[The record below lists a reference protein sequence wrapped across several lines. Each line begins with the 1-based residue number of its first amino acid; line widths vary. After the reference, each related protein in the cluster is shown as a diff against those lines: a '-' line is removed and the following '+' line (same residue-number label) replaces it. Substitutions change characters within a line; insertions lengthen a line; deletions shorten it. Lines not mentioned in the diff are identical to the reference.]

1 MSEPVSSPPPGQE
14 HDEQGR
20 ALYRCGTLVYT
31 KRGLVML
38 FAWLLWGDF
47 CFTLMETVVP
57 SILPLKLRA
66 LGSANW
72 VIAAIMSTLPGIFNT
87 TICPWVS
94 SKSDH
99 YRSRWG
105 RRIPFILYTMPFLT
119 ASLLFIGFSDTL
131 GGWLHAWMFTGS
143 TVKQTTVVIFL
154 LAVFAGMFDLFNM
167 FVGSVYW
174 YLFNDVVPEHLLS
187 RFFGWFRM
195 VGYASGALY
204 NYFIFQYALSHMQL
218 IYTCAAVLY
227 FVGFGVACLKVKEGQ
242 YPPPPD
248 DGLRPSLK
256 RDIKNFASE
265 CFTQRFYWLIF
276 LNTMTTAISGTI
288 GVFSVFYSQSMGL
301 DLNLIGK
308 SSAISGVA
316 IVVCLSFAGVLADR
330 WNAVR
335 VDAYNNALLF
345 MLLFTNLIWV
355 FIDPP
360 TTVVYFWV
368 SIGAIPFTVL
378 LSAISATAYMPRLM
392 QLFPKDRFGGFC
404 GAQALV
410 RSAGTMVGGLVA
422 GFYLDV
428 VKRFYPEGSLQPY
441 RYITVWQ
448 FFWGLVSFYFCYQ
461 VYRYWKRLG
470 GENSFVAPQTPVKFA
485 DLPRATDST
494 LLKGMLVPVTIQWCG
509 ALLTFGF
516 YCYYF
521 LAMEPNPSSAAA
533 CGIVVGLVL
542 LCLPALFGLLKFME
556 RP

>member
-1 MSEPVSSPPPGQE
+1 MSEHAPSASPSQE
-14 HDEQGR
+14 YDELGR
-20 ALYRCGTLVYT
+20 RIYRCGTLVYT

-47 CFTLMETVVP
+47 CFTMMETVVP
-57 SILPLKLRA
+57 SIMPLKLRA

-72 VIAAIMSTLPGIFNT
+72 IIAAIMSTLPGIFNT
-87 TICPWVS
+87 TVCPWVS

-99 YRSRWG
+99 FRSRWG

-131 GGWLHAWMFTGS
+131 GGWLHAWMFAGG
-143 TVKQTTVVIFL
+143 TVRQTTVVIFL

-195 VGYASGALY
+195 IGYASGAIY

-218 IYTCAAVLY
+218 IYTSAAVLY
-227 FVGFGVACLKVKEGQ
+227 FFGFGLACIKVKEGQ

-256 RDIKNFASE
+256 RDIMSFASE
-265 CFTQRFYWLIF
+265 CFTQRFYWLVF
-276 LNTMTTAISGTI
+276 LNTMCAAISGTI

-316 IVVCLSFAGVLADR
+316 LVACLSFAGVLADR
-330 WNAVR
+330 WNPVR
-335 VDAYNNALLF
+335 VDAYYNALIVC
-345 MLLFTNLIWV
+345 LLFTNLIWL

-360 TTVVYFWV
+360 DTLVYFWV
-368 SIGAIPFTVL
+368 SIAGVPFSVL
-378 LSAISATAYMPRLM
+378 LSAISGTAYMPRLM

-422 GFYLDV
+422 GVYLDV
-428 VKRFYPEGSLQPY
+428 VKHFYPEGSLRPY
-441 RYITVWQ
+441 RYITAWQ
-448 FFWGLVSFYFCYQ
+448 FVWGVVTFYFCYRI
-461 VYRYWKRLG
+461 YRYWKRLG
-470 GENSFVAPQTPVKFA
+470 GEHGFTAPLAKVRFA
-485 DLPRATDST
+485 DLPKAQDGT
-494 LLKGMLVPVTIQWCG
+494 LHKGMLIPVTISWCG
-509 ALLTFGF
+509 TLLTFGF
-516 YCYYF
+516 YCFYF
-521 LAMEPNPSSAAA
+521 LVMKPTPGSAVA
-533 CGIVVGLVL
+533 CGVVAALVL
-542 LCLPALFGLLKFME
+542 LSLPALIGLLKFME

>member
-1 MSEPVSSPPPGQE
+1 
-14 HDEQGR
+14 
-20 ALYRCGTLVYT
+20 
-31 KRGLVML
+31 
-38 FAWLLWGDF
+38 
-47 CFTLMETVVP
+47 
-57 SILPLKLRA
+57 
-66 LGSANW
+66 
-72 VIAAIMSTLPGIFNT
+72 
-87 TICPWVS
+87 
-94 SKSDH
+94 
-99 YRSRWG
+99 
-105 RRIPFILYTMPFLT
+105 MPFLT

-131 GGWLHAWMFTGS
+131 GGWLHGWMFTGS

-218 IYTCAAVLY
+218 IYTCAAALY
-227 FVGFGVACLKVKEGQ
+227 FIGFGVACLKVKEGQ

-248 DGLRPSLK
+248 DGLRPSLR
-256 RDIKNFASE
+256 RDIRNFAAE

-276 LNTMTTAISGTI
+276 LNTMSAAVSGTI

-335 VDAYNNALLF
+335 VDAYYNALLF
-345 MLLFTNLIWV
+345 CLLFTNLIWV

-360 TTVVYFWV
+360 STLVYFWV
-368 SIGAIPFTVL
+368 SIGGIPFTVL

-422 GFYLDV
+422 GLYLDV
-428 VKRFYPEGSLQPY
+428 VKRFYPEDSLQPY

-448 FFWGLVSFYFCYQ
+448 FFWGLVTFYFCYQ

-470 GENSFVAPQTPVKFA
+470 GEHGFTAPLTPVKFA
-485 DLPRATDST
+485 DLPKAQDSS
-494 LLKGMLVPVTIQWCG
+494 LLKGMLIPLTISWCG
-509 ALLTFGF
+509 TLLTFGF

-521 LAMEPNPSSAAA
+521 LAMEPNPSSAVA
-533 CGIVVGLVL
+533 CSIVVGLVL
-542 LCLPALFGLLKFME
+542 LSLPALFGLLKFME